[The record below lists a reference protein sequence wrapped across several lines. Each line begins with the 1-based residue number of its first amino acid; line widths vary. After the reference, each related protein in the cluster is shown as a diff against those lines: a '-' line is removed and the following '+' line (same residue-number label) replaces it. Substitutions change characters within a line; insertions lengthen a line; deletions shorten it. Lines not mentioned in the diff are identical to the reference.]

1 MRAALA
7 AALLLA
13 AGATHADA
21 GLLDA
26 LNAARGRGCGGKT
39 GLAQPL
45 GAEPAL
51 DTAARLLSQSVPA
64 GDALPRA
71 GYRAT
76 RWVMFN
82 ASGSSDVA
90 AIAEHVARHSC
101 GPLVDPDFTQ
111 VGIHRRADQTWML
124 FAAPFTPPRAADAEV
139 TARQVL
145 ELVNQAR
152 GQARAC
158 GEKRF
163 PAVGP
168 LRSNSRLDRAARGHS
183 EDMAGNG
190 FFGHDGSDGSTVMVR
205 VTRAGYAGRAVGENV
220 AAGQATPEA
229 AVEGWVKSPPH
240 CANLM
245 NPVFTEMGIAFVVNP
260 ASPTGIYWTQVFG
273 TPR

>member
-1 MRAALA
+1 MRAALV
-7 AALLLA
+7 ALLLLS
-13 AGATHADA
+13 AGPARADA
-21 GLLDA
+21 GLLEA
-26 LNAARGRGCGGKT
+26 LNAARGRGCGGKD
-39 GLAQPL
+39 GIALPL
-45 GAEPAL
+45 KPEPAL
-51 DTAARLLSQSVPA
+51 DTAARLLSQNVPA
-64 GDALPRA
+64 GEALPRA
-71 GYRAT
+71 GFRAT

-82 ASGSSDVA
+82 SSGTADA
-90 AIAEHVARHSC
+90 GAIAGHVSRHSC
-101 GPLVDPDFTQ
+101 GPLVDPEFTH
-111 VGIHRRADQTWML
+111 VGIHRRADQAWML
-124 FAAPFTPPRAADAEV
+124 FAAPFTPPGAADAEA
-139 TARQVL
+139 TARRVL

-152 GQARAC
+152 GQARTC
-158 GEKRF
+158 GAKRH
-163 PAVGP
+163 PAAGP
-168 LRSNSRLDRAARGHS
+168 LRPNPRLDRAALGHS

-190 FFGHDGSDGSTVMVR
+190 FFGHEGSDGSTVIVR